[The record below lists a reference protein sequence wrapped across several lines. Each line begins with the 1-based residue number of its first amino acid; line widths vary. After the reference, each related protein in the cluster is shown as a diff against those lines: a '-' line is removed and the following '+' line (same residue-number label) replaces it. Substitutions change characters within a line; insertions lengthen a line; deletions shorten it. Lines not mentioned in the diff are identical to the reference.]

1 MIDFKKIADE
11 LDFEIADV
19 MMLIDMY
26 LESAQD
32 SIENI
37 KIAIESNDLETIKN
51 EAHAI
56 KGSSANLK
64 LDDIKVLAKEIEL
77 SATENQDIDYQSVIS
92 KLYEKIELL
101 KEAVVDYA

>member
-1 MIDFKKIADE
+1 MIDFKEIAEE
-11 LDFEIADV
+11 LDFDIEDV

-37 KIAIESNDLETIKN
+37 VVAIKANDLETIKN

-64 LDDIKVLAKEIEL
+64 LDDIRILAKEIEL
-77 SATENQDIDYQSVIS
+77 SATENQAIDYHAVIS

-101 KEAVVDYA
+101 KEAVTDYA